1 MSEIGTSGRVGQSC
15 CATTEREHDMAENGP
30 DDALNDEEIAAAQ
43 GGGVDEGGET
53 SVPMVEDAGVSG
65 WLAQGEHN

>member
-1 MSEIGTSGRVGQSC
+1 
-15 CATTEREHDMAENGP
+15 MAENGP